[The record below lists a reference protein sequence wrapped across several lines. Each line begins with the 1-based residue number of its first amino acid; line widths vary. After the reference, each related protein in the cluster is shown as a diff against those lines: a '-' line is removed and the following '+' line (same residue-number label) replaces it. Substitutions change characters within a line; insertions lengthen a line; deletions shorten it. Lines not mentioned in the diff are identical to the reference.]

1 MHPDTKLKL
10 YLISHV
16 CCTIVQQTAGHD
28 MSDSKPKFRRES
40 PEHRR
45 EQLIEAT
52 LRVIARKGVSAATVR
67 EISAEAGVAFSLI
80 RHHFRTKED
89 LMYAAYS
96 YHMRK
101 MAHLSLSSATDV
113 SRPIADRVRQ
123 CVRDT
128 LSAPVASGEGLQ
140 IWAGFIQMVPHDARM
155 KQIHI
160 DTYLGFRDALEP
172 LITEALRAQ
181 GAPADPKTVEEK
193 AIACNAVLD
202 GLWLEG
208 SMLPEMLPAHRL
220 TDVAEATLFAIL
232 GLSPTD

>member
-1 MHPDTKLKL
+1 
-10 YLISHV
+10 
-16 CCTIVQQTAGHD
+16 

-40 PEHRR
+40 PELRR
-45 EQLIEAT
+45 EQLVEAT

-96 YHMRK
+96 FHMQK
-101 MAHLSLSSATDV
+101 MAHLSLSSATDTD
-113 SRPIADRVRQ
+113 RTLADRLRQ
-123 CVRDT
+123 CIRDT
-128 LSAPVASGEGLQ
+128 LSPPVTNGAGLQ
-140 IWAGFIQMVPHDARM
+140 IWAGFIQMVPHDERM

-160 DTYLGFRDALEP
+160 DTYLGFRNALEP
-172 LITEALRAQ
+172 LITEALEAR
-181 GAPADPKTVEEK
+181 GAPVDPALVEQK

-208 SMLPEMLPAHRL
+208 SMLPDMLPPERL
-220 TDVAEATLFAIL
+220 IAVAEATLFAIL
-232 GLSPTD
+232 GLPANS

>member
-1 MHPDTKLKL
+1 
-10 YLISHV
+10 
-16 CCTIVQQTAGHD
+16 
-28 MSDSKPKFRRES
+28 MSDTQPKFRRES

-89 LMYAAYS
+89 LMHGAYS
-96 YHMRK
+96 YHMQK
-101 MAHLSLSSATDV
+101 MARLSLSAATDV
-113 SRPIADRVRQ
+113 SRPLTDRLRQ
-123 CVRDT
+123 CIKDT
-128 LSAPVASGEGLQ
+128 LSPPVTSGEGLQ
-140 IWAGFIQMVPHDARM
+140 VWAGFIQMVPHNDRM

-172 LITEALRAQ
+172 LITEALQAQ
-181 GAPADPKTVEEK
+181 GRPADPGDVEEK

-208 SMLPEMLPAHRL
+208 SMLPDMLPAERL
-220 TDVAEATLFAIL
+220 IEVAESTLFAIL
-232 GLSPTD
+232 GLKATG